1 MRRVPIR
8 LKLAAALAVPLV
20 ALCIMT
26 SLEVRAL
33 GGEVDEVTAQA
44 ALARAAV
51 GPNGLIN
58 HLQDERTW
66 AAVELVGSN
75 SLGVTA
81 PVESY
86 EETRQATDEAVRE
99 LREQIRGAGPVA
111 AAAFGPALENL
122 ADLDPLR
129 AEIDDNRATSP
140 VVGTSDNNAFAEG
153 MYDRYIA
160 MIRPLFDATDQV
172 SLTIAD
178 DRLRRGAQ
186 LVNTTSRNI
195 ELFVDMARRHLIV
208 GSQGGGIDERSE
220 IQEAARAKS
229 LWDHNNRLITS
240 AEAPY
245 DTVVAEHFPAEF
257 VGSFTAMVER
267 AIAGEV
273 VPTDE
278 LIAPLTTDDWGGLR
292 ELRSE
297 AAEAVNETAD
307 DIVGRARMRE
317 RLFLALVV
325 LALTA
330 ALGLTWLV
338 SRSITR
344 PLQSLTAQAKHMAGD
359 RLPRAVTE
367 VLATPL
373 GEDVTVPLVEP
384 VRVATRD
391 EVVDVAQALNSVQSR
406 ALELAVEQAVL
417 RRNIADSFVNLGR
430 RNQNLL
436 ARQLDFI
443 TSLERIETDPDV
455 LANLFR
461 LDHLATRMRRNAES
475 LLVLAGVEPPRQW
488 ARPVPL
494 TDVVRS
500 ALGEVEDYQRVAV
513 RSVEQVTVIGS
524 AAADL
529 AHLLAELV
537 ENALVASP
545 DDQVVD
551 VRSRDEADGSH
562 VIAVI
567 DAGVGMAAESL
578 EAANRRLAGDESFA
592 VAPSRYLGHY
602 VAANLAARH
611 DIGVRLAPGVSG
623 GVTATV
629 HLPPDLLVRD
639 AAPAA
644 GLPPAD
650 SGPPPRA
657 PRELV
662 G

>member
-1 MRRVPIR
+1 MRDTGGPDCWGTKERIGASSSHPPEAGGR
-8 LKLAAALAVPLV
+8 LAVPLV
-20 ALCIMT
+20 ALCIIT

-122 ADLDPLR
+122 ADLAPLR

-140 VVGTSDNNAFAEG
+140 VVGTSDNNGFAEG

-208 GSQGGGIDERSE
+208 GSLGGGIDDRSE
-220 IQEAARAKS
+220 IQEAAHAKS
-229 LWDHNNRLITS
+229 LWDHNNGLITS

-257 VGSFTAMVER
+257 VASFTAMVER
-267 AIAGEV
+267 AIGGEV

-297 AAEAVNETAD
+297 AARGGERDGRRHRGPGPHAGAAVPGPG
-307 DIVGRARMRE
+307 GRRPDGRPRAHV
-317 RLFLALVV
+317 AGVPV
-325 LALTA
+325 HNPA
-330 ALGLTWLV
+330 APV
-338 SRSITR
+338 AHR
-344 PLQSLTAQAKHMAGD
+344 PGQAAGRRPAAPGGDRGAGD
-359 RLPRAVTE
+359 T
-367 VLATPL
+367 
-373 GEDVTVPLVEP
+373 
-384 VRVATRD
+384 
-391 EVVDVAQALNSVQSR
+391 
-406 ALELAVEQAVL
+406 
-417 RRNIADSFVNLGR
+417 
-430 RNQNLL
+430 
-436 ARQLDFI
+436 
-443 TSLERIETDPDV
+443 
-455 LANLFR
+455 
-461 LDHLATRMRRNAES
+461 
-475 LLVLAGVEPPRQW
+475 AG
-488 ARPVPL
+488 
-494 TDVVRS
+494 
-500 ALGEVEDYQRVAV
+500 
-513 RSVEQVTVIGS
+513 
-524 AAADL
+524 
-529 AHLLAELV
+529 
-537 ENALVASP
+537 
-545 DDQVVD
+545 
-551 VRSRDEADGSH
+551 
-562 VIAVI
+562 
-567 DAGVGMAAESL
+567 
-578 EAANRRLAGDESFA
+578 
-592 VAPSRYLGHY
+592 
-602 VAANLAARH
+602 
-611 DIGVRLAPGVSG
+611 
-623 GVTATV
+623 
-629 HLPPDLLVRD
+629 
-639 AAPAA
+639 
-644 GLPPAD
+644 
-650 SGPPPRA
+650 
-657 PRELV
+657 
-662 G
+662 

>member
-20 ALCIMT
+20 ALCIVT

-58 HLQDERTW
+58 RLQDERTW
-66 AAVELVGSN
+66 AAVELVGSS

-99 LREQIRGAGPVA
+99 LRLQIRGAGPVA
-111 AAAFGPALENL
+111 AAAFGPALDNL
-122 ADLDPLR
+122 ADLESLR

-140 VVGTSDNNAFAEG
+140 AAGTSDNNGFAEG
-153 MYDRYIA
+153 MYTRYIA

-208 GSQGGGIDERSE
+208 GSGGGIDDRSE
-220 IQEAARAKS
+220 IQVAARAKS
-229 LWDHNNRLITS
+229 LWDHNNRLISS

-317 RLFLALVV
+317 RMFLALVAG
-325 LALTA
+325 ALTA

-344 PLQSLTAQAKHMAGD
+344 PLQSLTAQAQQMAGD

-391 EVVDVAQALNSVQSR
+391 EVVEVAQALNSVQSR

-443 TSLERIETDPDV
+443 TSLERIEADPDV
-455 LANLFR
+455 LGNLFR

-494 TDVVRS
+494 ADVVRS

-529 AHLLAELV
+529 AHLLAELI

-562 VIAVI
+562 VIAVM
-567 DAGVGMAAESL
+567 DAGVGMAPESL

-592 VAPSRYLGHY
+592 VAPSKYLGHY

-611 DIGVRLAPGVSG
+611 DIRVRLAPGVSG

-629 HLPPDLLVRD
+629 HLPPHLLVRD
-639 AAPAA
+639 AVPEA
-644 GLPPAD
+644 GLPPAG
-650 SGPPPRA
+650 SGPLPR
-657 PRELV
+657 PTRELV